1 MCIKQLYVDLSTKYL
16 TLSNFSSVGQFEVP
30 FFHVMAHTFVCF
42 SQHKVTYLQLQ
53 ASARPIAAGKDGE
66 KGSHA
71 PAPFHF
77 FIRETIDGAYFEVR
91 ILLHKCLGLPFAL
104 QFGIQSFNDERH
116 TTRECGV
123 KVSCLADAILIVP
136 DLQRPL

>member
-1 MCIKQLYVDLSTKYL
+1 MD
-16 TLSNFSSVGQFEVP
+16 
-30 FFHVMAHTFVCF
+30 
-42 SQHKVTYLQLQ
+42 SQSGIVTDKVTYLQLQ
-53 ASARPIAAGKDGE
+53 GAARRIAALKDAE
-66 KGSHA
+66 KLYHTPKA
-71 PAPFHF
+71 FHF